1 MEKPS
6 DYENV
11 QPISDFETLEAG
23 AYKCKILKAEELKAS
38 NDKTYLK
45 ISFDIVEGEKTDF
58 YKKRYQADTR
68 EEKKWGGVL
77 TVFVLDFEG
86 KTNRYLK
93 TLITCAEASNN
104 NFKFDWVHPEN
115 LKDKKIGIIF
125 REEEFRDVF
134 GIIKTVTKPFR
145 ACVYDKTEEAKIP
158 NKKTLPQQGEAFE
171 STQIASDNDDLP
183 F

>member
-11 QPISDFETLEAG
+11 QPISDFETLAPG
-23 AYKCKILKAEELKAS
+23 GYKCKILKVEELKAS

-45 ISFDIVEGEKTDF
+45 VSFDIVEGEKTDF

-68 EEKKWGGVL
+68 EDKKWGGVL
-77 TVFVLDFEG
+77 TIFVLDFEG

-93 TLITCAEASNN
+93 TLITCAEASNT
-104 NFKFDWVHPEN
+104 NFKFDWAHPEN
-115 LKDKKIGIIF
+115 LKDKKIGIVF
-125 REEEFRDVF
+125 REEEFVDTF
-134 GIIKTVTKPFR
+134 GTVRTATKPFR

-158 NKKTLPQQGEAFE
+158 NKKILPQQGEAFE
-171 STQIASDNDDLP
+171 STEIASDNDDLP

>member
-11 QPISDFETLEAG
+11 QPISDFETLAPG
-23 AYKCKILKAEELKAS
+23 GYKCKILKVEELKAS

-45 ISFDIVEGEKTDF
+45 INFDIAEGEKVDF
-58 YKKRYQADTR
+58 YKKKYQADTR
-68 EEKKWGGVL
+68 EDKKWGGVL
-77 TVFVLDFEG
+77 VIFVLDFEG

-93 TLITCAEASNN
+93 TLITCAEASNI
-104 NFKFDWVHPEN
+104 NFKFDWAHPEN
-115 LKDKKIGIIF
+115 LKDKKIGIVF
-125 REEEFRDVF
+125 REEEFVDTF
-134 GIIKTVTKPFR
+134 GTVRTATKPFR

-171 STQIASDNDDLP
+171 NTEIASDNDDLP